1 MSLETAHK
9 RSVSLVYIAP
19 VCRSM
24 PENYEWYV
32 SNPKD
37 VVVNY
42 LQGVFPD
49 YEVYRPRPLNL
60 LQPIRTNV
68 NVTTYTGDTTGANH
82 FLASYLYSYRGEFQ

>member
-37 VVVNY
+37 LVVNY
-42 LQGVFPD
+42 LQGVFRD
-49 YEVYRPRPLNL
+49 NINHWYSYLNP

-68 NVTTYTGDTTGANH
+68 NGTT
-82 FLASYLYSYRGEFQ
+82 